1 MKIVEPCIQLS
12 YYHKMIELSNG
23 NLLLENSGKAK
34 VIKTQSDLEEFIDI
48 VGEEKEFQQLTLL

>member
-1 MKIVEPCIQLS
+1 MRQHKRLAC
-12 YYHKMIELSNG
+12 YYHKMIELSKG

>member
-1 MKIVEPCIQLS
+1 
-12 YYHKMIELSNG
+12 MIELSKG

-48 VGEEKEFQQLTLL
+48 VGEEKEFQQLTLIL

>member
-1 MKIVEPCIQLS
+1 M
-12 YYHKMIELSNG
+12 YHKESQLASRCVA
-23 NLLLENSGKAK
+23 GKAK